1 MPQRQHNICFFW
13 FFFKKSNSH
22 LIKFFHSQTFLH
34 EVVLTELTLI
44 SHHGH
49 LLDHLLLLGLDDG

>member
-1 MPQRQHNICFFW
+1 M
-13 FFFKKSNSH
+13 
-22 LIKFFHSQTFLH
+22 KFFHSQTFLH